1 MGRRPKELLP
11 ILARL
16 EAKREA
22 DLRALE
28 DFIDRGPQPGK
39 AQAYGLTGDGR
50 ALPRKL
56 RPACG
61 VRTRRGE
68 PCVARVVPGKRR
80 CRMHGGLSTGP
91 RTADGRARIG
101 EAQRRRWARWRGDD
115 AHPKVLAGTM
125 HPDEICGL
133 VADEPEV
140 RAAAVRFD
148 RANPSTCRDLV
159 AARFAAQARIG
170 IAEADRAPL
179 YSGEVEAVLV
189 PIMFRMGPGEERAVV
204 AGLRK
209 ELTDVY
215 GEFSETVL
223 RFMLKTYRHG
233 GTAALQRAANVTAT

>member
-68 PCVARVVPGKRR
+68 PCGARVVPGKRR

-91 RTADGRARIG
+91 RTAEGRARIG
-101 EAQRRRWARWRGDD
+101 EAQRQRWARWRGAD
-115 AHPKVLAGTM
+115 ASVVPPGITL
-125 HPDEICGL
+125 PDEICRR
-133 VADEPEV
+133 VSEEPEV
-140 RAAAVRFD
+140 RAAAARFD
-148 RANPSTCRDLV
+148 HANPSTCRDLC
-159 AARFAAQARIG
+159 R
-170 IAEADRAPL
+170 
-179 YSGEVEAVLV
+179 S
-189 PIMFRMGPGEERAVV
+189 
-204 AGLRK
+204 
-209 ELTDVY
+209 
-215 GEFSETVL
+215 
-223 RFMLKTYRHG
+223 
-233 GTAALQRAANVTAT
+233 